1 METKETFTRGGIR
14 DETVALLYMLHHLI
28 ATHSSLLPKLRQV
41 SKLALSSK
49 PSKDLLKGFVGRC
62 CPDVIAC
69 RPSSQSEILKA
80 STVLQMYCRDKKER
94 MGIVEMLSVSLVSTL
109 SSMAICARMPWKLIR
124 YWSGSWARLCDRQ
137 GTTL

>member
-62 CPDVIAC
+62 CQDVIAC

-80 STVLQMYCRDKKER
+80 SRVLQMFCRDKKER
-94 MGIVEMLSVSLVSTL
+94 ITHGHSRDAVCLVGFYF
-109 SSMAICARMPWKLIR
+109 KQH
-124 YWSGSWARLCDRQ
+124 GHLCTDAMEIDQILVRQ
-137 GTTL
+137 LGAAL